1 MAEKLKYFVNGQ
13 FRESKTDKW
22 YDLHNPS
29 TGEVTGQAPC
39 CTNDEVL
46 EAIAAA
52 KAAYPGWSATPAI
65 KRAQI
70 LYRVRELILERMDEL
85 TMSVAKEN
93 GKVWAESEGDVL
105 KAKEGTEL
113 ATQVPS
119 LMMGESIMDASR
131 GYDTVKYREPLGVFA
146 GIVPVNFPAMIPFGW
161 MAPTCIAAGNT
172 LVLKA
177 ASLTPKTAMLFAQLY
192 KDSGVPDGVINV
204 VTCSRNEIN
213 TILEHPDVKGITFVG
228 STPVGLKIYEKAAAN
243 GKRCQ
248 ALCQAKNHALVMED
262 CALERTVAG
271 VINSAFGCAGQR
283 CMALSCCVVQ
293 DNIADAFVAEL
304 KKQAEKVN
312 CGPAWDKSSRLG
324 PITYEKHYKEVLAD
338 IDKGVAEGATLVL
351 DGRNTVVEGYENG
364 YFVGPTIFD
373 HVTADMTIGDE
384 EVFGPV
390 LCIKRCKDFEEGLA
404 IMNAN
409 PYANGSVIYTRAAIM
424 PGSLPAVP
432 TAARSASTWVFR
444 YRSALSPSAGTK
456 SPSSATCIAW
466 VRTLIASTQRA
477 RRSPPTGSMRRRKRQ
492 RKSPPGT
499 APSKRINSK
508 STPIMVCSFLILSFI
523 RSLCPCQTGPD
534 FCRMYR

>member
-29 TGEVTGQAPC
+29 TGEITGQAPC

-192 KDSGVPDGVINV
+192 KDAGVPDGVINV

-293 DNIADAFVAEL
+293 DSIADAFVAEL

-312 CGPAWDKSSRLG
+312 CGPAWDESSRLG

-409 PYANGSVIYTRAAIM
+409 PYANGSVIYTQSGYYAREFARRTDGGQVGINVGIPVPVGFIPFSGHKKSFFGDLHCLGKDAYRFYTESKAITTHWFDEEEKK
-424 PGSLPAVP
+424 ATEV
-432 TAARSASTWVFR
+432 STWD
-444 YRSALSPSAGTK
+444 GT
-456 SPSSATCIAW
+456 I
-466 VRTLIASTQRA
+466 
-477 RRSPPTGSMRRRKRQ
+477 
-492 RKSPPGT
+492 
-499 APSKRINSK
+499 
-508 STPIMVCSFLILSFI
+508 
-523 RSLCPCQTGPD
+523 
-534 FCRMYR
+534 